1 MKKITFL
8 SLLSTLTLFCLLSG
22 QVYCKTFSHEEIEK
36 LAKTSVEA
44 QYLSQNNKEQKI
56 SISNPELDPRIHI
69 NECNSDLK
77 VNILENQNSR
87 NINVKLSCDDPTNWH
102 IYLTV
107 KVTKLQPVLVAASNI
122 DKGSI
127 LDNDNTKITF
137 IEDYKIRGATLNN
150 IEEVLGA
157 KVKRNLQKDS
167 AIYSNNVCIVCK
179 GEMVTILANSSSFQI
194 KTNGTALS
202 NGTVGEQVRIKNN
215 RSGKVISARVKAINK
230 VVINL

>member
-87 NINVKLSCDDPTNWH
+87 NINVKLSCDAPTNWH
-102 IYLTV
+102 IYLAV